1 MNNSMQINFCI
12 PIVPNRKSA
21 GCGGYPAPGALL
33 DETIY
38 SSIGGSQSFR
48 KNLND
53 ITVVVIL

>member
-1 MNNSMQINFCI
+1 MQINFCI